1 MSKGASDDSAF
12 LSDSLLLEVAWEV
25 CNQVG
30 GIYTVIRSKVPVAMQ
45 YWSGRYCLVG
55 PYVHKNINAEIEILD
70 DVQDV
75 FGQAALALRKR
86 GYHVHYAEWLI
97 TGKPRVVLLNPNVI
111 EEKALSVV
119 KYLLWKNHGIS
130 TPPNNPQLDQI
141 IAFGYL
147 TKLFIDELIKLTGEK
162 KLLAHFHEWMAGLPI
177 LDLKRDAQP
186 VKTIFTTHA
195 TQLGRHLA
203 INSPLFYAHLP
214 FFKWED
220 EARRFDIETET
231 RIEYGCAQSCDYFTT
246 VSEVTARECRHLL
259 KRKPDA
265 VLPNGLNI
273 QRFETLYEFQ
283 NLHSQYKEQINRF
296 VIGHFFHSYSFNLEK
311 TIYFFTSGRFEY
323 KNKGFDLTL
332 EALVHLNEML
342 KQEQADVTVVMF
354 FVTKRDFDSIK
365 PEVLHSRAV
374 MEEIRQTCD
383 AIQLQIGKRLFHE
396 STMREDHR
404 LPNLNDFVDEYWK
417 LRYRRTVQSW
427 QTGKLPGVVTHKL
440 VEEERDEILAFLS
453 SRDLLNRK
461 DDKVKVVYH
470 PDFISSTNP
479 LFGMDYLEFVRGCN
493 LGIFPSYY
501 EPWGYTP
508 LECMAC
514 GIPSVTSDLSG
525 FGDFLLHHFPDHE
538 KHGMYV
544 VERGKRTFDFSAKQ
558 LSAFLYRFLSQSLR
572 ERIMQRNTVENY
584 SSSFDW
590 QNLIR
595 HYNQVYEKAGA

>member
-1 MSKGASDDSAF
+1 MSKSASSTSVSRDT
-12 LSDSLLLEVAWEV
+12 LLLEVAWEV

-30 GIYTVIRSKVPVAMQ
+30 GIYTVIRSKVPAIQ
-45 YWSGRYCLVG
+45 EQWPGSYCLVG
-55 PYVHKNINAEIEILD
+55 PYLHKNIGAELDLLD
-70 DVQDV
+70 DVQDIM
-75 FGQAALALRKR
+75 GQAAAVLRKR

-97 TGKPRVVLLNPNVI
+97 TGKPRVVLLNPKII
-111 EEKALSVV
+111 EDKALNVV

-130 TPPNNPQLDQI
+130 TPSSNPLINQV

-147 TKLFIDELIKLTGEK
+147 TKLFIDELVKLSGDEK
-162 KLLAHFHEWMAGLPI
+162 HLLVHFHEWMAGLPI
-177 LDLKRDAQP
+177 LDIKRDALP

-203 INSPLFYAHLP
+203 INSPMFYAHLP
-214 FFKWED
+214 FFNWEE
-220 EARRFDIETET
+220 EAKRFNIETEAQ
-231 RIEYGCAQSCDYFTT
+231 IEYGCAQSCDYFTT
-246 VSEVTARECRHLL
+246 VSEVTSRECRHLL

-273 QRFETLYEFQ
+273 HRFEKLYEFQ
-283 NLHSQYKEQINRF
+283 NLHSAYKEQIHRF
-296 VIGHFFHSYSFNLEK
+296 VIGHFFHAYSFDLDK
-311 TIYFFTSGRFEY
+311 TLYFFTSGRFEF

-332 EALVHLNEML
+332 EALMLLNEQL
-342 KQEQADVTVVMF
+342 KSENADVTVVMF
-354 FVTKRDFDSIK
+354 FISKRDFDSIK
-365 PEVLHSRAV
+365 PEVLHTRAI

-383 AIQLQIGKRLFHE
+383 AIQAQIGKRLFHE

-417 LRYRRTVQSW
+417 LRYRRTIQSW
-427 QTGKLPGVVTHKL
+427 QTNKLPAVVTHKL
-440 VEEERDEILAFLS
+440 VDEAHDEILQYLNKQN
-453 SRDLLNRK
+453 LLNRK
-461 DDKVKVVYH
+461 EDKVKIVYH

-479 LFGMDYLEFVRGCN
+479 LFGMDYMQFVRGCN

-525 FGDFLLHHFPDHE
+525 FGDYLLHNFPDHE
-538 KHGMYV
+538 KNGMYV
-544 VERGKRTFDFSAKQ
+544 VERGKWTFEHSAKQ
-558 LSAFLYRFLSQSLR
+558 LEGFLYRFLRQNLR
-572 ERIMQRNTVENY
+572 ERIMQRNNVENY

-590 QNLIR
+590 QFLIK
-595 HYNQVYEKAGA
+595 YYIAVYEKAVR